1 MRKMLTD
8 LLHATGDSIKSAFGK
23 GAPPPKTPENIS
35 TVTWRLPPNTTGK
48 IERIAYNKDATSIFV
63 NSMLLDYENQETHVS
78 TEVKGSP
85 VINYHKMALSAT
97 DHYILKEA
105 GEQFKKLGG
114 VVNHKPRTWGDPQP
128 VSAAPETTPQA
139 ATVVSHQIT
148 DISLDAAVDA
158 PQKAVFRKAKK
169 HTL

>member
-1 MRKMLTD
+1 MRNILNE
-8 LLHATGDSIKSAFGK
+8 LLQSASDGIKNAFGDK
-23 GAPPPKTPENIS
+23 APPPAPPETIS

-48 IERIAYNKDATSIFV
+48 IERVAYNKDATSIFV

-78 TEVKGSP
+78 TEVKCSP
-85 VINYHKMALSAT
+85 VINYRKMALSAT

-114 VVNHKPRTWGDPQP
+114 VVNHKPRTWGDPEP
-128 VSAAPETTPQA
+128 VSDPPATTPQA
-139 ATVVSHQIT
+139 ETVVSHQIT

-158 PQKAVFRKAKK
+158 PQKAVFRKTKK
-169 HTL
+169 HTP